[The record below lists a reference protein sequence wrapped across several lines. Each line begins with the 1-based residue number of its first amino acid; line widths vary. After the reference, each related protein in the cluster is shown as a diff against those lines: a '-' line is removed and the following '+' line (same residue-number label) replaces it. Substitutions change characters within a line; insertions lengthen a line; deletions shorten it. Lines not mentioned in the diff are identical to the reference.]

1 MPTKMELLLCM
12 SSKAA
17 SPTAANGINKKGGFN
32 GNDADTWGKRGKLL
46 VDTGERFLYLHT
58 NGFYKYIY
66 RIHIQYT
73 LFGWILLYGGH
84 LGENKTTLCATAKR
98 QMSGKCVRL
107 DTC

>member
-1 MPTKMELLLCM
+1 MELLLCM

-46 VDTGERFLYLHT
+46 VDTGERFFYLHT

-66 RIHIQYT
+66 IYRIHIHIYIVWLDSFVWWT
-73 LFGWILLYGGH
+73 LGGKQNH
-84 LGENKTTLCATAKR
+84 TLRDSKAANEWQVCET
-98 QMSGKCVRL
+98 
-107 DTC
+107 